1 MTDSIYLEIVKPI
14 NQCSIVGHEKLLIS
28 QRTGNERITVLRDN
42 FGQYRALLKDCKN
55 NAIKSA
61 IVFDQFRTVRFKYT
75 RSEYRG
81 DNSTAFLMSM
91 LPFLTG
97 LTFRHSDY
105 LTSAGKN
112 AIKAA

>member
-1 MTDSIYLEIVKPI
+1 MTDSLYLETIKPI
-14 NQCSIVGHEKLLIS
+14 NQCSIVGHEKLLVS
-28 QRTGNERITVLRDN
+28 QRNGDERITVLRDN

-75 RSEYRG
+75 RPEYRG
-81 DNSTAFLMSM
+81 NSSTAYLMSM
-91 LPFLTG
+91 LPFFTG

-105 LTSAGKN
+105 LTTAGQ
-112 AIKAA
+112 AAVKAA

>member
-75 RSEYRG
+75 RPEYRG
-81 DNSTAFLMSM
+81 NNSTAFLMSM